1 MAPRS
6 VTPAVLLALALLG
19 AACGS
24 GSEDGL
30 RVVTLGDSVAYDADP
45 GIRAALEAI
54 TTGVGSGIE
63 VESRSFGGI
72 GLLRPGFDDY
82 LAEILDTQP
91 DVVTLML
98 GGWDSDKAMAD
109 PESYRTRVEEVTRR
123 IIDTGTFLVW
133 LGLPPTPPE
142 EDAREHLILV
152 NDVISSVAGR
162 HRNVAYIDGSLL
174 GDARGEFTRTN
185 IAVDGTVQQ
194 VRKVRNGDDD
204 GHLCPAGAALLGE
217 AVAEVLLIRGVVGV
231 EVGDPEAGHP
241 QGEWW
246 TGEWTLDPRYDDP
259 PGACSG

>member
-1 MAPRS
+1 MAHRS
-6 VTPAVLLALALLG
+6 VIPAVLLTLALLG

-24 GSEDGL
+24 GSGDVL

-54 TTGVGSGIE
+54 PTGTGSGIE
-63 VESRSFGGI
+63 VETRSFGGI

-82 LAEILDTQP
+82 LADALGKRP

-109 PESYRTRVEEVTRR
+109 PESYRTRIDEVARR
-123 IIDTGTFLVW
+123 ITDTGAFVVW
-133 LGLPPTPPE
+133 LGLPPTPPD

-152 NDVISSVAGR
+152 NGLVSEVVGTHS
-162 HRNVAYIDGSLL
+162 NVAYVDGSIL
-174 GDARGEFTRTN
+174 GDARGEFTRTG
-185 IAVDGTVQQ
+185 IAVDGSVQQ
-194 VRKVRNGDDD
+194 IRKVRDGEDD

-217 AVAEVLLIRGVVGV
+217 AVAEVLLSRGVVRV
-231 EVGDPEAGHP
+231 EVGDPEAGQP

-259 PGACSG
+259 PGACFG

>member
-1 MAPRS
+1 
-6 VTPAVLLALALLG
+6 
-19 AACGS
+19 
-24 GSEDGL
+24 
-30 RVVTLGDSVAYDADP
+30 
-45 GIRAALEAI
+45 
-54 TTGVGSGIE
+54 
-63 VESRSFGGI
+63 
-72 GLLRPGFDDY
+72 
-82 LAEILDTQP
+82 
-91 DVVTLML
+91 ML

-109 PESYRTRVEEVTRR
+109 PESYRARVDEVTRR

-162 HRNVAYIDGSLL
+162 HRNVAYIAGSLL

-194 VRKVRNGDDD
+194 VRKVRNGEDD

-217 AVAEVLLIRGVVGV
+217 AVAEVLLIRGVVDV
-231 EVGDPEAGHP
+231 EVGAPEAGHP

>member
-1 MAPRS
+1 
-6 VTPAVLLALALLG
+6 
-19 AACGS
+19 
-24 GSEDGL
+24 
-30 RVVTLGDSVAYDADP
+30 
-45 GIRAALEAI
+45 
-54 TTGVGSGIE
+54 
-63 VESRSFGGI
+63 
-72 GLLRPGFDDY
+72 LRPGFDDY
-82 LAEILDTQP
+82 LAEVLDTQP

-109 PESYRTRVEEVTRR
+109 PESYRTRVDEVTRR

-152 NDVISSVAGR
+152 NDLISSVAGR